1 MSRTRLKAALGVRNE
16 EVKPLE
22 RPENRMLDALD
33 PPSHPCGKC
42 IFYDKSLWH
51 PVGLAAVSQLASG
64 FSRRDLA
71 PGEVLFE
78 QGSRNRGMFC
88 VSKGLIA
95 LRSHNAD
102 GSSTLM
108 RLAYP
113 GEIVGFRSFLGLG
126 EHQTEAKAL
135 MPSRVCG
142 VARMSAEKLLRNHP
156 AILERLMVR
165 AVAEIDRSHARII
178 AAATT
183 SNKDRLAKLLI
194 WLMARHGAQESP
206 QDGAEWRMQL
216 PMTRSDLAD
225 LIGVQRETMSRLIKR
240 LEEDGVFRFAGRDVW
255 MRGAS
260 DALDGRTAEER
271 EDLRLLV
278 QRLR

>member
-1 MSRTRLKAALGVRNE
+1 
-16 EVKPLE
+16 
-22 RPENRMLDALD
+22 MLDSLD
-33 PPSHPCGKC
+33 TPSHPCGKC
-42 IFYDKSLWH
+42 IFYEKSLWH
-51 PVGLAAVSQLASG
+51 PVGLGGVSVLSCG
-64 FSRRDLA
+64 FSRREIA

-78 QGSRNRGMFC
+78 QGSRNKGVFC
-88 VSKGLIA
+88 VSKGLVA
-95 LRSHNAD
+95 LRSHNPD

-113 GEIVGFRSFLGLG
+113 GEIVGFRSFLSHGD
-126 EHQTEAKAL
+126 HQTEARAL
-135 MPSRVCG
+135 MPSRVCT
-142 VARMSAEKLLRNHP
+142 VARGNAEKLLRNNP

-183 SNKDRLAKLLI
+183 SNKDRLEKLLS
-194 WLMARHGAQESP
+194 WLMARHGSRE
-206 QDGAEWRMQL
+206 GADLRMQL

-240 LEEDGVFRFAGRDVW
+240 LEEDGQFRFSGREVVMRCTGDV
-255 MRGAS
+255 MANCS
-260 DALDGRTAEER
+260 LEER
-271 EDLRLLV
+271 EEVRLLV

>member
-1 MSRTRLKAALGVRNE
+1 MPDVHEL
-16 EVKPLE
+16 PC
-22 RPENRMLDALD
+22 
-33 PPSHPCGKC
+33 HPCGRC
-42 IFYDKSLWH
+42 IFYEKSLWH
-51 PVGLAAVSQLASG
+51 PVGLGSVLQLNGG
-64 FSRRDLA
+64 FSRREIA
-71 PGEVLFE
+71 AGEVVFE
-78 QGSRNRGMFC
+78 QGSRNRAVLC

-95 LRSHNAD
+95 LRSHNPD

-113 GEIVGFRSFLGLG
+113 GEIIGFRSFLSGSD
-126 EHQTEAKAL
+126 HQTEARAL
-135 MPSRVCG
+135 IPSRVCT
-142 VARMSAEKLLRNHP
+142 VTRLSAENLMRNHP

-183 SNKDRLAKLLI
+183 SNKDRLARLLA
-194 WLMARHGAQESP
+194 WLMARHGTHEGP
-206 QDGAEWRMQL
+206 EMRMQL

-240 LEEDGVFRFAGRDVW
+240 LEEDGEFRFSGREVW
-255 MRGAS
+255 MS
-260 DALDGRTAEER
+260 HPPET
-271 EDLRLLV
+271 EDLGTPDERADLGKVL

>member
-1 MSRTRLKAALGVRNE
+1 
-16 EVKPLE
+16 
-22 RPENRMLDALD
+22 MLDAVD
-33 PPSHPCGKC
+33 PPSHPCGRC
-42 IFYDKSLWH
+42 IFYEKSLWH
-51 PVGLAAVSQLASG
+51 PVGLGGVSVLACG
-64 FSRRDLA
+64 FSRREIS

-78 QGSRNRGMFC
+78 QGSRNRGVFC

-113 GEIVGFRSFLGLG
+113 GEIVGFRSFLGQG
-126 EHQTEAKAL
+126 EHQTEARAL
-135 MPSRVCG
+135 MPSRVCT
-142 VARMSAEKLLRNHP
+142 VARGSAEKLLRNHP

-183 SNKDRLAKLLI
+183 SNKDRLEKLLV
-194 WLMARHGAQESP
+194 WLMARHGARE
-206 QDGAEWRMQL
+206 GAELQMQL

-240 LEEDGVFRFAGRDVW
+240 LEDDGVFRFSGREVCMRIAGDVL
-255 MRGAS
+255 ADCS
-260 DALDGRTAEER
+260 AEER
-271 EDLRLLV
+271 EEVRLLV

>member
-1 MSRTRLKAALGVRNE
+1 MAEISELPN
-16 EVKPLE
+16 
-22 RPENRMLDALD
+22 
-33 PPSHPCGKC
+33 HPCGRC
-42 IFYDKSLWH
+42 IFYEKSLWH
-51 PVGLAAVSQLASG
+51 PVGLGSVQQLNGS
-64 FSRRDLA
+64 FSRREVA
-71 PGEVLFE
+71 AGEVVFE
-78 QGSRNRGMFC
+78 QGSRNHAVLC

-95 LRSHNAD
+95 LRSHNPD

-113 GEIVGFRSFLGLG
+113 GEIIGFRSFLSRS
-126 EHQTEAKAL
+126 EHQTEARAL
-135 MPSRVCG
+135 MPSRVCT
-142 VARMSAEKLLRNHP
+142 VTRMSAEKLVRNHP

-183 SNKDRLAKLLI
+183 SNKDRLAQLLK
-194 WLMARHGAQESP
+194 WLMARHGGFE
-206 QDGAEWRMQL
+206 DGMMRMQL

-240 LEEDGVFRFAGRDVW
+240 LEEDGDFGFQGREVW
-255 MRGAS
+255 MRPP
-260 DALDGRTAEER
+260 E
-271 EDLRLLV
+271 EDLTSATERAEIGKIV